1 MIVQPLA
8 LPEVRLLSLD
18 AHADDRGHFME
29 LWRADSYADAGID
42 VSFVQDNLSV
52 SARHV
57 LRGLH
62 FQHPQG
68 QAKLITVLQGRVF
81 DAVVDVRRGSPR
93 FGQWVSAELSAGTPQ
108 QLFVPA
114 GFAHGFVALTEGA
127 RFHYKCSRT
136 YAPAHERSIRWD
148 DPRLGID
155 WPVEAPTL
163 SAKDAAAPKLNA
175 VPASDLPSYEASQAR
190 SE

>member
-1 MIVQPLA
+1 MIIQPLA
-8 LPEVRLLSLD
+8 LPEVRLLSLE
-18 AHADDRGHFME
+18 AYADDRGHFME
-29 LWRADSYADAGID
+29 LWRADTYADAGFD

-62 FQHPQG
+62 FQYPQG
-68 QAKLITVLQGRVF
+68 QAKLVTVLQGRVF
-81 DAVVDVRRGSPR
+81 DVVVDVRRGSPR
-93 FGQWVSAELSAGTPQ
+93 FGQWVSAELSAETPQ

-114 GFAHGFVALTEGA
+114 GFAHGFMALTDEVH
-127 RFHYKCSRT
+127 FHYKCSRT

-163 SAKDAAAPKLNA
+163 SAKDAAAPMLNA
-175 VPASDLPSYEASQAR
+175 VPASDLPRYDASPDHN
-190 SE
+190 E

>member
-29 LWRADSYADAGID
+29 LWRADRYAEAGIA

-93 FGQWVSAELSAGTPQ
+93 FGQWASAELSAEPPQ

-114 GFAHGFVALTEGA
+114 GFAHGFVALTDGV
-127 RFHYKCSRT
+127 RFHYKCSRP
-136 YAPAHERSIRWD
+136 YAPSNERSLRWD

-155 WPVEAPTL
+155 WPVQAPTL
-163 SAKDAAAPKLNA
+163 SAKDAAAPMLNA
-175 VPASDLPSYEASQAR
+175 VPASDLPLYDASQVHG
-190 SE
+190 E

>member
-8 LPEVRLLSLD
+8 LPEVRLLTLD
-18 AHADDRGHFME
+18 THPDDRGQFME
-29 LWRADSYADAGID
+29 LWRADHYAKAGID

-52 SARHV
+52 SARDV

-62 FQHPQG
+62 FQHPEG

-93 FGQWVSAELSAGTPQ
+93 FGQWVSAELDAETPQ
-108 QLFVPA
+108 QLFVPP
-114 GFAHGFVALTEGA
+114 GFAHGFVALTDGV
-127 RFHYKCSRT
+127 RFHYKCSQT

-148 DPRLGID
+148 DPRLGIE
-155 WPVEAPTL
+155 WPVEAPRL
-163 SAKDAAAPKLNA
+163 SAKDAAAPTLNA
-175 VPASDLPSYEASQAR
+175 VPASDLPLYRAA
-190 SE
+190 